1 MECPARMSSKPLL
14 HLGVLVR
21 RIVVGD
27 GVDQLARRDIGLDG
41 VEEANEL
48 LVPVTLH
55 AAPDHFAV
63 QHVERG
69 K

>member
-1 MECPARMSSKPLL
+1 MECPARMSGEPLS
-14 HLGVLVR
+14 HLGMLVR
-21 RIVVGD
+21 RIIVGD

-55 AAPDHFAV
+55 AAPDYLSI
-63 QHVERG
+63 QHVECG